1 MHTDFEKS
9 ALYKVMNV
17 HKVSI
22 ICPVYNEE
30 KFIDR
35 CIKSILE
42 QDYPQD
48 SLEVLFVDGRSTDR
62 TRDIINSYLKDYPFM
77 RLLDNPQ
84 QVVPYALNKGIG
96 ESKGEVVM
104 RIDGHCTYPT
114 NYVSE
119 LVRYLYELDA
129 DNVGG
134 VWNTQPAND
143 KAICQA
149 IALASSHPFGVG
161 GSMHKIGTSKIM
173 KTDTVPFGCYKREVF
188 EKIGLFDTE
197 LVRNQDDE
205 FNGRLIKQGGKIY
218 LIPQVIINY
227 TARDTL
233 GKMQKMYYQYGLYK
247 PLVNK
252 KLGAPAT
259 IRQFFPL
266 LFLLGIIAGA
276 LLSLVSCKLF
286 YAFIAILILY
296 FLIGIVVGGM
306 GAIRTGKAIMVLLM
320 PYVFFN
326 IHLSYGWGYLKGLIN
341 VFRNKSFN
349 VKSNR

>member
-1 MHTDFEKS
+1 
-9 ALYKVMNV
+9 MNI

-35 CIKSILE
+35 CVMSILE
-42 QDYPQD
+42 QDYPKEY
-48 SLEVLFVDGRSTDR
+48 LEVLFVDGRSTDR
-62 TRDIINSYLKDYPFM
+62 TREIVERYANDYPYIH
-77 RLLDNPQ
+77 LLDNPQ
-84 QVVPYALNKGIG
+84 QVVPYALNKGVK
-96 ESKGEVVM
+96 ESTGEVVM

-119 LVRYLYELDA
+119 LVRYLYELNA

-134 VWNTQPAND
+134 VWNTQPAHET
-143 KAICQA
+143 AICQA

-161 GSMHKIGTSKIM
+161 GSMHKIGTSEIIE
-173 KTDTVPFGCYKREVF
+173 TDTVPFGCYKREVF
-188 EKIGLFDTE
+188 EKTGLFDTD

-205 FNGRLIKQGGKIY
+205 FNGRLINLGGKIF

-227 TARDTL
+227 TARDTIC
-233 GKMQKMYYQYGLYK
+233 KMRHMYYQYGLYK

-259 IRQFFPL
+259 VRQFFPL
-266 LFLLGIIAGA
+266 LFL
-276 LLSLVSCKLF
+276 
-286 YAFIAILILY
+286 
-296 FLIGIVVGGM
+296 IGLVVGGILSLFVSWIACAYLAVLALYLVIGLVVGIM
-306 GAIRTGKAIMVLLM
+306 GAIRTHNPIMVLLM
-320 PYVFFN
+320 PWVFLN
-326 IHLSYGWGYLKGLIN
+326 VHLSYGFGYLRGIFKVLG
-341 VFRNKSFN
+341 KKPFN

>member
-1 MHTDFEKS
+1 
-9 ALYKVMNV
+9 MNV

-35 CIKSILE
+35 CVTSIME
-42 QDYPQD
+42 QDYPKD
-48 SLEVLFVDGRSTDR
+48 SLEVLFIDGCSTDN
-62 TRDIINSYLKDYPFM
+62 TRKIIEKYANEYSYI
-77 RLLDNPQ
+77 RLLDNPHKF
-84 QVVPYALNKGIG
+84 VPQALNKGLK
-96 ESKGEVVM
+96 ESTGEVVM
-104 RIDGHCTYPT
+104 RIDGHCEYPT

-119 LVRYLYELDA
+119 LVRYLYDLGA

-134 VWNTQPAND
+134 VWNTRPAKD
-143 KAICQA
+143 TPICQA

-161 GSMHKIGTSKIM
+161 GSMHKIGASEIM
-173 KTDTVPFGCYKREVF
+173 ETDTVPFGCYKREIF
-188 EKIGLFDTE
+188 NKTGLFDTD

-205 FNGRLIKQGGKIY
+205 FNGRLQNMGGKIY

-227 TARDTL
+227 TARDSL
-233 GKMQKMYYQYGLYK
+233 CKMRKMYYQYGLYK

-266 LFLLGIIAGA
+266 LFLLGIVFGGLFSIFSP
-276 LLSLVSCKLF
+276 LILSLFTGTLLLYLF
-286 YAFIAILILY
+286 
-296 FLIGIVVGGM
+296 IGLVVGSM
-306 GAIRTGKAIMVLLM
+306 GAIRAHQVLLTFLM

-326 IHLSYGWGYLKGLIN
+326 IHISYGIGYLVGI
-341 VFRNKSFN
+341 FN
-349 VKSNR
+349 VIFKRNAIVKPNR